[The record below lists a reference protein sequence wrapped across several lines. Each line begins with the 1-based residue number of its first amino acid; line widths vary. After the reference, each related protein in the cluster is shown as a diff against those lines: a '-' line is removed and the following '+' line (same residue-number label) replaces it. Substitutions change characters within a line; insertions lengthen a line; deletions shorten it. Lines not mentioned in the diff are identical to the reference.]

1 MADRIRIIPRA
12 FQTAAATKFASL
24 TAAQAFR
31 DLDQVEASWR
41 SPERRAPV
49 GSLDNHSLTI
59 LTHSF

>member
-31 DLDQVEASWR
+31 DLHQVEAIQLPGGRQSVEHL
-41 SPERRAPV
+41 SAA
-49 GSLDNHSLTI
+49 LITI
-59 LTHSF
+59 R